1 MSGSFRGGEYSKMGY
16 CVNPIYSFINPDPK
30 IYSRHFRC

>member
-16 CVNPIYSFINPDPK
+16 CVNPIYSFIK
-30 IYSRHFRC
+30 CGVIGV